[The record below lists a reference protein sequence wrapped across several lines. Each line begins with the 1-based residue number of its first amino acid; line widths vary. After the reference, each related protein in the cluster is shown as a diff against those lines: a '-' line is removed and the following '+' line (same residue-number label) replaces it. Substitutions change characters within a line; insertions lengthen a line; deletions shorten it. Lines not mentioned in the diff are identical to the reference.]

1 MPIFIKT
8 EKFKDKTLNLS
19 NSERKKFLLMHKDW
33 VKDIANSGH
42 YIHSGYLID
51 EKKSPG
57 GGGLLILEAKDFLSA
72 KKIVK
77 NDPMIKYE
85 LVSWDLQ
92 EWISIDG
99 SQPKFSNYLG

>member
-8 EKFKDKTLNLS
+8 EKFKDKTLKLS
-19 NSERKKFLLMHKDW
+19 NSERKKFLLMHKEW

-51 EKKSPG
+51 ETKRPG
-57 GGGLLILEAKDFLSA
+57 GGGLLILEAKDFLTA
-72 KKIVK
+72 KKIVE
-77 NDPMIKYE
+77 NDPMIKHE

-92 EWISIDG
+92 EWVSIDG
-99 SQPKFSNYLG
+99 SQQKFSNHLG

>member
-8 EKFKDKTLNLS
+8 EKFKDKTLELS
-19 NSERKKFLLMHKDW
+19 NIERKKFLLMHKEW
-33 VKDIANSGH
+33 VNNISNSGH

-51 EKKSPG
+51 EKKRPG